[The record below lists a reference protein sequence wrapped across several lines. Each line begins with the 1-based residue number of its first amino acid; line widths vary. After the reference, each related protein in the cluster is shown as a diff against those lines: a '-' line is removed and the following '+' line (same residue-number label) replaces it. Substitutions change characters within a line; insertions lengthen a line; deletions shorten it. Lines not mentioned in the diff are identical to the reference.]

1 MWSMS
6 VQGQFY
12 IAFLAL
18 VFAFALLLRRP
29 LGKKPTDGLHY
40 VADSLTVAS
49 FVFAVIIHR
58 ADQTAAYYNS
68 FAGPGSC
75 CWAPWWGAG
84 PRTSPGRCGLRT
96 AAAAIGLAAIVSCG
110 ALIDGVKQ
118 FPGPWALVPVGAA
131 VLLIL
136 AAANRQSHPSTRD
149 RLPLPNRL
157 LAAAPLVALGRW
169 PTRCTCGTGRC

>member
-1 MWSMS
+1 MW
-6 VQGQFY
+6 
-12 IAFLAL
+12 
-18 VFAFALLLRRP
+18 
-29 LGKKPTDGLHY
+29 
-40 VADSLTVAS
+40 
-49 FVFAVIIHR
+49 
-58 ADQTAAYYNS
+58 
-68 FAGPGSC
+68 
-75 CWAPWWGAG
+75 
-84 PRTSPGRCGLRT
+84 LRT

-157 LAAAPLVALGRW
+157 LAAAPLVALGAMAYSLYLVALAAVDLLVGLQR
-169 PTRCTCGTGRC
+169 